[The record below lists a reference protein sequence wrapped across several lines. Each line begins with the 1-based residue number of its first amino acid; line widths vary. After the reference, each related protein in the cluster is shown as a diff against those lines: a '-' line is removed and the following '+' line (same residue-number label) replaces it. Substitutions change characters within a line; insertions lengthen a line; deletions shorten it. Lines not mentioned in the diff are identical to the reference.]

1 MTRVA
6 ALGALGVLTALVAS
20 PATADSP
27 ITSTHFCEA
36 YLDYP
41 IVVDAQK
48 SGVVTKDIARYLTDD
63 NPIDVKAAVINALS
77 WDTDGKDNAAR
88 YCKLRYRDTGEPPD
102 VKDMDG
108 HEAFVLGYLT
118 VMDDYFHPDA
128 ALPYMDRA
136 RELLPESYTVAM
148 VRALVMAQAQMDK
161 DDWGPLWESVS
172 AVMENEELNGDMRVG
187 AVKII
192 TDYMILYASDAKEGD
207 V

>member
-1 MTRVA
+1 MTRAAILVA
-6 ALGALGVLTALVAS
+6 CAAMAVLTMPPVS
-20 PATADSP
+20 ADSP

-88 YCKLRYRDTGEPPD
+88 YGKLRYRDTGKPPD

-172 AVMENEELNGDMRVG
+172 AVMEEL
-187 AVKII
+187 
-192 TDYMILYASDAKEGD
+192 
-207 V
+207 